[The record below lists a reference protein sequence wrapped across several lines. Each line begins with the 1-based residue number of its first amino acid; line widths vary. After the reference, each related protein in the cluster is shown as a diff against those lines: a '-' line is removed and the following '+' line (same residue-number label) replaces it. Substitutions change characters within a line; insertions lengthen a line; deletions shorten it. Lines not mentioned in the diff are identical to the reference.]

1 MTDLRMFATRHFLL
15 ALLGYFFLFMSV
27 SLFFIYPL
35 FLKEFQP
42 SQSRI
47 GLIMGIHSFMAI
59 FVRPFFGRLIDVK
72 PRKLISLAG
81 IGLLLAVVPLFHFVR
96 DAGAFPIVLRA
107 LTGLG
112 WGVSMTA
119 TIAICSDLAPVE
131 KLAHSMG
138 IIGVAGL
145 IGSAIGPI
153 FAEEVVR
160 RFGFHGLFW
169 ACTLFLAAAVACIV
183 ATKESVPSVVE
194 EKRKP
199 SREIWRQFSF
209 LALVLIGTLPV
220 FHGAVRSAVVYF
232 IAVFANSIN
241 VARIGPF
248 FAMFSG
254 AAILTRF
261 FMGDISDRYGR
272 KQVIFPAAL
281 IISLNCL
288 LLALVRSPGMFLV
301 AGFVGGFGQGLIFP
315 ALSTYMIDVL
325 GRENKGLALSL
336 YLSLFDVGMG
346 LGSPF
351 FGWVSD
357 VAGYR
362 NMYLIAGGFLFVF
375 TFIFTLKA
383 PTPPRPDRAAAT
395 TPHEAFGPPV
405 EPGP

>member
-1 MTDLRMFATRHFLL
+1 MTDLRMFWNRHFIL
-15 ALLGYFFLFMSV
+15 ALVGYFFLFMSV
-27 SLFFIYPL
+27 SLFFIFPI
-35 FLKEFQP
+35 FLKQFQP

-59 FVRPFFGRLIDVK
+59 FVRPFFGRLIDVR
-72 PRKLISLAG
+72 PRKEISLAG
-81 IGLLLAVVPLFHFVR
+81 IGLLLAAVPLFHLVR
-96 DAGAFPIVLRA
+96 DAGAFPVVLRA

-138 IIGVAGL
+138 IVGIAGL
-145 IGSAIGPI
+145 IASAVGPV

-169 ACTLFLAAAVACIV
+169 ASTLCLAASVVCIL
-183 ATKESVPSVVE
+183 ATKESAPPACP
-194 EKRKP
+194 EKR
-199 SREIWRQFSF
+199 SAREIWRRFSF
-209 LALVLIGTLPV
+209 FSLVLIGTLPV

-232 IAVFANSIN
+232 IAVFANSIS
-241 VARIGPF
+241 VPRVGPF
-248 FAMFSG
+248 FAVFSA

-261 FMGDISDRYGR
+261 FIGDISDRYGR
-272 KQVIFPAAL
+272 KQVIFPSAL

-288 LLALVRSPGMFLV
+288 LLSQVRNSGMFLV
-301 AGFVGGFGQGLIFP
+301 SGFVGGFGQGLIFP

-357 VAGYR
+357 LAGYR
-362 NMYLIAGGFLFVF
+362 AMYLVAGGFLFVF
-375 TFIFTLKA
+375 NIIFTLKA
-383 PTPPRPDRAAAT
+383 PVPARGEAAGGVRRRE
-395 TPHEAFGPPV
+395 PFGPSV